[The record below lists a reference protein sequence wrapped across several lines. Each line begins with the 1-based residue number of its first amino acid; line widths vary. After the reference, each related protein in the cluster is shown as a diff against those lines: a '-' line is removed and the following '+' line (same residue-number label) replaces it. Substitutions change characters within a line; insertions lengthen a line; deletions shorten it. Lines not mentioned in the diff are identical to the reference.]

1 MSITKLIL
9 EIYNN
14 IIKINNKKVIILLD
28 KSKNLWFSLPH
39 LLQALEYSTYRDE
52 IKSINTIL
60 DNDDISTFSNII
72 KTSNSKSNINNDIK
86 IHPHTKMI
94 SEGGLYLLLNK
105 STKPLAIELK
115 NELYTKILPDIRKYG
130 KFEVNKSDKSKLEN
144 INAKILKQSSKI
156 KNLKYELKRTMKQ
169 SHTNNTGNGFI
180 YILKVKTIQNG
191 VEKICHKIGYTSN
204 IEKRLATYK
213 TGNPDVELV
222 HSENL
227 HCNKKQLE
235 TCVVNLNILKLLKAK
250 TEVICDVPLKKIL
263 EELEDCKALLDKHK
277 LN

>member
-1 MSITKLIL
+1 
-9 EIYNN
+9 
-14 IIKINNKKVIILLD
+14 
-28 KSKNLWFSLPH
+28 
-39 LLQALEYSTYRDE
+39 LQALEYSTYRDE
-52 IKSINTIL
+52 IKSIHTIL

-72 KTSNSKSNINNDIK
+72 ETSNSKSNINNDIK

-105 STKPLAIELK
+105 STKPLAIQLK

-144 INAKILKQSSKI
+144 INAKILKQSIKI
-156 KNLKYELKRTMKQ
+156 KNLKYELKRTLKQ
-169 SHTNNTGNGFI
+169 SHLDKTRYGFI
-180 YILKVKTIQNG
+180 YILKVKTIHNG
-191 VEKICHKIGYTSN
+191 TDKICHKIGYTAN
-204 IEKRLATYK
+204 LDKRLATYK

-235 TCVVNLNILKLLKAK
+235 ACIMNLNILKLLKNK

-263 EELEDCKALLDKHK
+263 EELKDCKALLDKHK
-277 LN
+277 SS